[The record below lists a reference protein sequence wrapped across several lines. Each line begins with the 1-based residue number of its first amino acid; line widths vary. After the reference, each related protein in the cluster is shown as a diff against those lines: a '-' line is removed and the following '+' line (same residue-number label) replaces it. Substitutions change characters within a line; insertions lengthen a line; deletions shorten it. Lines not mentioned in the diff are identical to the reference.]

1 MMKVILAFK
10 FVPSFY
16 IQATWKGTIRHCCTF
31 KKTLEPFC
39 IFSKMYL
46 SNLQMLKN
54 KCFCRLACCIC
65 CTVSAVSSGL
75 SSMNMIEHSSTD
87 ALSLDLLPSLHSS
100 LLTHLFFSDGES
112 AWLNLHPGFSWM
124 HIFYSAH
131 PLSCTFISCL
141 PQILSILRPLYLFIS
156 LYPSILLTI
165 STFLPSSTTQTP
177 SLNIVPLKHSCVVSS
192 RNTARQ
198 KSVISHLSSG
208 DRKHR

>member
-1 MMKVILAFK
+1 MMKRIFAFK

-54 KCFCRLACCIC
+54 KCFCRLVCCIC

-131 PLSCTFISCL
+131 PLSCTFISRL
-141 PQILSILRPLYLFIS
+141 PQILSILPIVPLYLS
-156 LYPSILLTI
+156 LPLHSPHHLNLPP
-165 STFLPSSTTQTP
+165 FLHHT
-177 SLNIVPLKHSCVVSS
+177 NPLSKYSPFE
-192 RNTARQ
+192 A
-198 KSVISHLSSG
+198 
-208 DRKHR
+208 

>member
-1 MMKVILAFK
+1 MIKLILAFK

-54 KCFCRLACCIC
+54 KCFCRLVCCIC

-112 AWLNLHPGFSWM
+112 AWLNLHPGFSRM
-124 HIFYSAH
+124 HIFLFST
-131 PLSCTFISCL
+131 P
-141 PQILSILRPLYLFIS
+141 SILHFHLMSPSNSLYPTPIVPLYLS
-156 LYPSILLTI
+156 LPLHSPHHLNLPP
-165 STFLPSSTTQTP
+165 FLHHT
-177 SLNIVPLKHSCVVSS
+177 NPLSKYSPFE
-192 RNTARQ
+192 A
-198 KSVISHLSSG
+198 
-208 DRKHR
+208 